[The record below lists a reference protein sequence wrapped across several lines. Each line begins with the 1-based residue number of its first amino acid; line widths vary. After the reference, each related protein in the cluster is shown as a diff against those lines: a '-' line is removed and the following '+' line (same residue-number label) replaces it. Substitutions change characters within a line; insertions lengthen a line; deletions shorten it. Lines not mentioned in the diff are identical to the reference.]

1 MEIDNYLEVLPQET
15 QRFIDAIETTGFD
28 VLVPTCPGWNVRDLT
43 VHLGGAHRWAH
54 AVVSRRATSGRD
66 VAMTIGEDSAPA
78 GDDALVGWLH
88 AGLDDLVDAVR
99 DTPPDTDF
107 WRFMRDAPNSLTFW
121 ARRQAHETAIHRVD
135 ADIAAGAASPVF
147 TPAVAADGLDE
158 LLVGFGGRMRSPI
171 EPERRLLVDVVDT
184 GQRWFVELGASGVAA
199 RAVAPSDAAP
209 DVDVTLAGSADGL
222 YRLLWNRADAAGAG
236 IAVSGDHDVLSEWH
250 AAVAV

>member
-1 MEIDNYLEVLPQET
+1 MEIDDYLEVLPVET

-66 VAMTIGEDSAPA
+66 VAMTIGEESAPA
-78 GDDALVGWLH
+78 GDDALVGWLS
-88 AGLDDLVDAVR
+88 AGLDDLVAAVR
-99 DTPPDTDF
+99 ETPPDTDF
-107 WRFMRDAPNSLTFW
+107 WRFMRDAPNSVTFW

-135 ADIAAGAASPVF
+135 ADIAAGVASPAF
-147 TPAVAADGLDE
+147 PAGVAADGLDE
-158 LLVGFGGRMRSPI
+158 LLVGFGGRMRNPI
-171 EPERRLLVDVVDT
+171 EPERRLFVDAVDA
-184 GQRWFVELGASGVAA
+184 GRRWIVELGASGVSA
-199 RAVAPSDAAP
+199 RAAASSDPAP

-236 IAVSGDHDVLSEWH
+236 IAVSGDEAALTEWH
-250 AAVAV
+250 AAVVV